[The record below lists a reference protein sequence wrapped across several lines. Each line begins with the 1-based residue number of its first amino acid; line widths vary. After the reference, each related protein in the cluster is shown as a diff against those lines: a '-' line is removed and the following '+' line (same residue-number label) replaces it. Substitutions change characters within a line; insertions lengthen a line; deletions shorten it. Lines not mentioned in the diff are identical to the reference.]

1 MWVSCARHASAIGL
15 ARPDTTGVSATRTEA
30 RFGVDAGRVEEG
42 PGRAVVLVVGTE
54 LVGGNGTGDVVLV
67 ADPLLHAPTSAR
79 PRTAVAATSH
89 EPRARAG
96 YGQMRKR
103 PARTVRAVR
112 FGAARMMRA
121 VKYVVFVPDGCA
133 DVALPELGGRT
144 PLEAARMPRLA
155 ALAANAEVGRAA
167 VIPSGLPPGS
177 DVGNMSILGFDPA
190 RYHTGRAPI
199 EAAAMGVELG
209 PDEVAYRCNLVT
221 LSDGDAP
228 VMVDFA
234 AGHPTNAQ
242 SHAIIAELEAAL
254 GGGHDGVRFH
264 PGVEYRHLCVVP
276 RTWADAECVPPHDLT
291 GRAAVFPR
299 GAAAR
304 QLNALMDASREV
316 VREAARAA
324 GSEATQIWLWG
335 QGVKPA
341 LPSFFATYG
350 VRGRMSS
357 AVDLVQ
363 GLGVLTGI
371 EVVDV
376 PGATA
381 GFDNDYC
388 AQAQACIR
396 SLADRDLFVLHIEAT
411 DEAGHQGRSDVKVDA
426 LERWDTDV
434 IGPVVDALD
443 AAGEPYRIL
452 LMPDHATPCDT
463 KTHSGEPVPYL
474 LYDSARPGAG
484 GRYTEPAT
492 AACAPVPGHSLMARL
507 VEV

>member
-1 MWVSCARHASAIGL
+1 
-15 ARPDTTGVSATRTEA
+15 
-30 RFGVDAGRVEEG
+30 
-42 PGRAVVLVVGTE
+42 
-54 LVGGNGTGDVVLV
+54 
-67 ADPLLHAPTSAR
+67 
-79 PRTAVAATSH
+79 
-89 EPRARAG
+89 
-96 YGQMRKR
+96 
-103 PARTVRAVR
+103 
-112 FGAARMMRA
+112 MMRA

-133 DVALPELGGRT
+133 DVPLPELGDLT

-155 ALAANAEVGRAA
+155 RLAANADVGRAA
-167 VIPSGLPPGS
+167 VIPPGLPPGS

-199 EAAAMGVELG
+199 EAAAMGVELAPG
-209 PDEVAYRCNLVT
+209 EVAFRCNLVT
-221 LSDGDAP
+221 LSADDVP

-242 SHAIIAELEAAL
+242 SHAIVAALDAAL
-254 GGGHDGVRFH
+254 GDGRDGVRFH

-276 RTWADAECVPPHDLT
+276 DTWTDAECTPPHDLT
-291 GRAAVFPR
+291 GQPAAFPS
-299 GAAAR
+299 GASAAR
-304 QLNALMDASREV
+304 LNALMDASRAV
-316 VREAARAA
+316 VRDAALAV
-324 GSEATQIWLWG
+324 GSSATQIWLWG

-341 LPSFFATYG
+341 LPSFAATFG
-350 VRGRMSS
+350 VEARMSS

-381 GFDNDYC
+381 GFDNDYA
-388 AQAQACIR
+388 AQASACIR
-396 SLADRDLFVLHIEAT
+396 SLVDRDLFVLHIEAT
-411 DEAGHQGRSDVKVDA
+411 DEAGHQGRSDIKVDA

-443 AAGEPYRIL
+443 AGGEPYRIL

-463 KTHSGEPVPYL
+463 KTHSAESVPYM
-474 LYDSARPGAG
+474 LYDSQRPGTG

-492 AACAPVPGHSLMARL
+492 AGCAPVPGHSLMARL
-507 VEV
+507 VEA

>member
-1 MWVSCARHASAIGL
+1 M
-15 ARPDTTGVSATRTEA
+15 RTEA
-30 RFGVDAGRVEEG
+30 RFGLGAGRVEEG
-42 PGRAVVLVVGTE
+42 PVLVVLVDGAG
-54 LVGGNGTGDVVLV
+54 LVGGSGTGDVVFV
-67 ADPLLHAPTSAR
+67 AEPRPHAPTSAG
-79 PRTAVAATSH
+79 PKTTAAATTH
-89 EPRARAG
+89 ERRTRAG
-96 YGQMRKR
+96 YGQTC
-103 PARTVRAVR
+103 PAPVSSVRAGR
-112 FGAARMMRA
+112 TGATRMMRA

-133 DVALPELGGRT
+133 DVALPELGERT

-167 VIPSGLPPGS
+167 VIPPGLPPGS

-199 EAAAMGVELG
+199 EAAAMGVEIG
-209 PDEVAYRCNLVT
+209 PGEVAYRCNLVT
-221 LSDGDAP
+221 LSDDDAP

-234 AGHPTNAQ
+234 AGHPTNVQ
-242 SHAIIAELEAAL
+242 SHAIIAALDAAL
-254 GGGHDGVRFH
+254 GAGYDGVRFH

-276 RTWADAECVPPHDLT
+276 RTWADAECIPPHDLT

-299 GAAAR
+299 GAAAP

-316 VREAARAA
+316 VRNAARAA

-335 QGVKPA
+335 QGAKPA
-341 LPSFFATYG
+341 LPSFSATYG

-388 AQAQACIR
+388 AQARACIS

-411 DEAGHQGRSDVKVDA
+411 DEAGHQGRSDIKVDA

-443 AAGEPYRIL
+443 AGGEPYRIL

-463 KTHSGEPVPYL
+463 KTHSADPVPYL
-474 LYDSARPGAG
+474 LYDSVRPGAG

-492 AACAPVPGHSLMARL
+492 ASCAPVPGHSLMARL